1 MFIYFFIWRSGKES
15 ERMDAF
21 GVQINKR
28 PTDGVFFSP
37 RPSRVPFTSGKVRA
51 WRRLPAVTSC
61 DDKTTHS
68 APPPFKLFIISKQYS
83 ANVRFSRAPSGRADV
98 SLLAVAHVTH
108 LVSLGKDSLTLSSFL
123 VFALRGG
130 ERYFWG
136 RERSSRSC
144 RSHLAPARH

>member
-1 MFIYFFIWRSGKES
+1 M
-15 ERMDAF
+15 
-21 GVQINKR
+21 
-28 PTDGVFFSP
+28 VFFPPPP

-68 APPPFKLFIISKQYS
+68 APPPFKLFLISKQDS

-136 RERSSRSC
+136 R
-144 RSHLAPARH
+144 SHLAPARH